1 MQRSTD
7 RSSDSASR
15 AATRG
20 EDGRGVQRGPRL
32 GALLLVLLLATLLA
46 TAIGAW
52 WLVGRSSDAA
62 RIGGPTGPTGA
73 PRASD
78 TPPSGASDRDA
89 RSAEERAPRDEGT
102 LADATTAATRAALE
116 VDPLALPTPA
126 EIDAVE
132 RDGQALFWGCVLA
145 PDGTPCAGA
154 TLWHD
159 GRLVGESDARGAYR
173 IVVAQCTW
181 DAANGSNDRFEH
193 WLHARKEGVGVTQAW
208 CQRSGPIDL
217 LLHPGYSVSGRTVA
231 RGSAAPLP
239 GMQVELHVPLVSP
252 TGVVRRFLPMSVES
266 DAAGAFRFDTLMGAR
281 FALRASGGEW
291 ASDGWFE
298 FDVDPQRG
306 RSRLDFELEPRL
318 TAKGWFAPW
327 PPPGFDAAA
336 AAGARVVALVAS
348 SQALLDQPESAAV
361 AEDGAF
367 ALRFAAT
374 GSLELR
380 LEVGGASPWSRTLDL
395 PWEPAPVDLGRIEL
409 PEPARVT
416 GRVALPPEL
425 LELGFELVV
434 VQPTLAAPRVVRV
447 PLDGDGRFASPP
459 LAPGPFLHGVVLGDE
474 LVIAASLGAFD
485 PRSGLARGVDD
496 VAPLEPGESRDLGTL
511 APSVPLIAGRVTRA
525 EGRAAF
531 DAVVELAWELDE
543 ESGAVETRADR
554 EGRYV
559 IVSPFEHDAREAA
572 EERTWRMVARHHG
585 ARCERGELPPP
596 TPSSARRI
604 DLALDRGAAMSGR
617 VVDADGAPL
626 AHARFL
632 FFPTEWRAGRGSPEC
647 CWSDGEGRFEIAG
660 LAPVEYAVLRD
671 LLPGDGESDDP
682 AALRSFGLFGRFAAP
697 AADVTLRPLQGDRE
711 E

>member
-1 MQRSTD
+1 MQRSSD

-15 AATRG
+15 DATRG
-20 EDGRGVQRGPRL
+20 EGGRGRL

-52 WLVGRSSDAA
+52 WLVDGSREEVKL
-62 RIGGPTGPTGA
+62 GGPTGA
-73 PRASD
+73 
-78 TPPSGASDRDA
+78 SGASDAPPSSASGRDA
-89 RSAEERAPRDEGT
+89 RSAEERAPRDAGT

-132 RDGQALFWGCVLA
+132 REGQALFWGRVLA

-159 GRLVGESDARGAYR
+159 GREAGESDALGRYR
-173 IVVAQCTW
+173 IVVAQRTW
-181 DAANGSNDRFEH
+181 DAANGSNDHFEH

-208 CQRSGPIDL
+208 CQRSGPVDL
-217 LLHPGYSVSGRTVA
+217 LLRPGYSVSGRTVA

-252 TGVVRRFLPMSVES
+252 TGVVRRFLPMSVAS

-281 FALRASGGEW
+281 FALRAGGGDW

-306 RSRLDFELEPRL
+306 RSRLDFELEPLL
-318 TAKGWFAPW
+318 TAKGWFTPW

-348 SQALLDQPESAAV
+348 SQALLDRPESAAV

-367 ALRFAAT
+367 AVRFAAT

-409 PEPARVT
+409 QEPARVT

-434 VQPTLAAPRVVRV
+434 VQPTLAAPHVVRV
-447 PLDGDGRFASPP
+447 PLDAEGRFTSPP
-459 LAPGPFLHGVVLGDE
+459 LAPGPFLHGVALGEE
-474 LVIAASLGAFD
+474 LAIAATLRSFD
-485 PRSGLARGVDD
+485 PQSGLARGVDE
-496 VAPLEPGESRDLGTL
+496 VAALLPGELRDLGTL
-511 APSVPLIAGRVTRA
+511 APSTPLLAGRIARA
-525 EGRAAF
+525 DGSAAF
-531 DAVVELAWELDE
+531 DAVVELAFEFDE
-543 ESGAVETRADR
+543 ESGAVEARADR

-559 IVSPFEHDAREAA
+559 IATSFDEMWLEAA
-572 EERTWRMVARHHG
+572 EARTWRLVAHHHG
-585 ARCERGELPPP
+585 ARGERLEPSPP
-596 TPSSARRI
+596 TPGSARRI
-604 DLALDRGAAMSGR
+604 DVALDRGAVVSGR
-617 VVDADGAPL
+617 VVDAGGAPL

-632 FFPTEWRAGRGSPEC
+632 FFPTEWRGGRSETGV
-647 CWSDGEGRFEIAG
+647 CWSDREGRFEIAG
-660 LAPVEYAVLRD
+660 LAPVEYSVLRD

-682 AALRSFGLFGRFAAP
+682 ASMRSFGLFGRFAAP
-697 AADVTLRPLQGDRE
+697 AADVTLKPLQGDRE

>member
-1 MQRSTD
+1 M
-7 RSSDSASR
+7 
-15 AATRG
+15 AARG
-20 EDGRGVQRGPRL
+20 TAGRGTRL

-46 TAIGAW
+46 VAVGAW
-52 WLVGRSSDAA
+52 WLVGRSSDAV
-62 RIGGPTGPTGA
+62 RIGGPTGA
-73 PRASD
+73 PLASD

-89 RSAEERAPRDEGT
+89 RSAEERAPRDAGT

-132 RDGQALFWGCVLA
+132 REGQALFWGRVLA

-159 GRLVGESDARGAYR
+159 ARLVGASDARGAYR
-173 IVVAQCTW
+173 IVVPQRTW
-181 DAANGSNDRFEH
+181 DAANGSNDHFEH
-193 WLHARKEGVGVTQAW
+193 WLHAQKVGVGVTQAW
-208 CQRSGPIDL
+208 CQRSGRVDL
-217 LLHPGYSVSGRTVA
+217 LLRPGYSVSGRTVA

-318 TAKGWFAPW
+318 TAKGWFTPW

-348 SQALLDQPESAAV
+348 SQALLDRPESATV
-361 AEDGAF
+361 SEEGAF

-434 VQPTLAAPRVVRV
+434 VQPTLAAPHVVRV
-447 PLDGDGRFASPP
+447 PLDAEGRFTSPP
-459 LAPGPFLHGVVLGDE
+459 LAPGRFFHGVVLGEE
-474 LVIAASLGAFD
+474 LVIAATLRSFD
-485 PRSGLARGVDD
+485 PQSGLARGVDE
-496 VAPLEPGESRDLGTL
+496 VAALLPGESRDLGTL
-511 APSVPLIAGRVTRA
+511 SPSTPLLAGRVTRA
-525 EGRAAF
+525 DGSAAF
-531 DAVVELAWELDE
+531 DAVVQLAWEFDE
-543 ESGAVETRADR
+543 ESGAMEARADR
-554 EGRYV
+554 KGRYV
-559 IVSPFEHDAREAA
+559 IVSSFEEEGREAVEA
-572 EERTWRMVARHHG
+572 RTWRLVARHHG
-585 ARCERGELPPP
+585 ARCERLELPPP
-596 TPSSARRI
+596 LPGTVRRI
-604 DLALDRGAAMSGR
+604 DLALDRGAVVSGR

-632 FFPTEWRAGRGSPEC
+632 FFPTEWRGGRSETGV

-660 LAPVEYAVLRD
+660 LAPVEYSVLRD
-671 LLPGDGESDDP
+671 LLPGDGESDEPD
-682 AALRSFGLFGRFAAP
+682 AMRSFGLFGQFAAP
-697 AADVTLRPLQGDRE
+697 AADVTLRPLRGDRE